1 MDNFYLIPKDG
12 LIVRDPLTGKPLP
25 KEGAPKPRTAYWLR
39 RVRDGDVTEKAPSK
53 AADAAEQSD
62 DPGTAAPTKSKT
74 AAKPGAAVD
83 DTTTTNGAK

>member
-1 MDNFYLIPKDG
+1 MENFYLIPKDG

-39 RVRDGDVTEKAPSK
+39 RVRDGDVTEKAPI
-53 AADAAEQSD
+53 DAEQSEE
-62 DPGTAAPTKSKT
+62 PGTAAPTKSKT
-74 AAKPGAAVD
+74 AAKSGAAAD